1 MDKIIHTPRILVI
14 DDEKR
19 MTESLQSLLSGLE
32 YQVDTAFDGNE
43 GAEKIKSG
51 GYDLIISDL
60 KLPYK
65 DGLELLKYAREIDPE
80 AVVIIM
86 TAFASLESAV
96 DAIGRGAYDYLLKPV
111 EFSHLKIAVARG
123 LEKRFST
130 SARLDLLDELKVK
143 NRLLKRRIA
152 EINALYKAGNSLSTT
167 IELKELLTQ
176 IIDLATKVIGAGTGS
191 VMLLDTDKNMLR
203 ISASIGIKPEI
214 IARTE
219 LPLGS
224 SIAGTVAQ
232 TGKPVMIENIETDV
246 EFKRKAKVQYESKSL
261 LSVPLKVKGEI
272 IGVINLTDKL
282 EEDKFADEDLKL
294 LTALASQAAI
304 AIDDARHYEDAK
316 RKLDQFVALDEIASK
331 LPNLENFSQMT
342 KLVHQTIKNIMP
354 VEMTLW
360 LSYNALSN
368 ALTFNFWDGWG
379 KEYFEKVENAEI
391 PLEKERIENPHKRT
405 EAVLEYLDAN
415 LPVDGRIK
423 SFRAVPIYTRGHLYG
438 LFCMGSLKERAFQVD
453 HEYLASIIASQAA
466 SLYERQQAMLNAT
479 RLMTMG
485 NMMSEISHDL
495 RKPLTNIKGGLQV
508 MRERWPEITKKDNFF
523 EMAEQELSRLSELVR
538 ELVDFSNPTK
548 YQMVKKKINE
558 AVNQALKLVQHDF
571 KRNEITLKTE
581 LDDNLPLVAINYNPI
596 IEVLLNLFINA
607 IDAMENGGELT
618 VTTRRHIDEV
628 DNRLYVQIR
637 ILDSGKGIPAENLDR
652 VFDRYFTTKSTGT
665 GLGLSVVERI
675 IKAHNGKIEVKS
687 KVGRGSTFIINL
699 PVG

>member
-203 ISASIGIKPEI
+203 ISASIGIKQEI

-219 LPLGS
+219 LPL
-224 SIAGTVAQ
+224 
-232 TGKPVMIENIETDV
+232 
-246 EFKRKAKVQYESKSL
+246 
-261 LSVPLKVKGEI
+261 
-272 IGVINLTDKL
+272 
-282 EEDKFADEDLKL
+282 
-294 LTALASQAAI
+294 
-304 AIDDARHYEDAK
+304 
-316 RKLDQFVALDEIASK
+316 
-331 LPNLENFSQMT
+331 
-342 KLVHQTIKNIMP
+342 
-354 VEMTLW
+354 
-360 LSYNALSN
+360 
-368 ALTFNFWDGWG
+368 
-379 KEYFEKVENAEI
+379 
-391 PLEKERIENPHKRT
+391 
-405 EAVLEYLDAN
+405 
-415 LPVDGRIK
+415 
-423 SFRAVPIYTRGHLYG
+423 
-438 LFCMGSLKERAFQVD
+438 
-453 HEYLASIIASQAA
+453 
-466 SLYERQQAMLNAT
+466 
-479 RLMTMG
+479 
-485 NMMSEISHDL
+485 
-495 RKPLTNIKGGLQV
+495 
-508 MRERWPEITKKDNFF
+508 
-523 EMAEQELSRLSELVR
+523 
-538 ELVDFSNPTK
+538 
-548 YQMVKKKINE
+548 
-558 AVNQALKLVQHDF
+558 
-571 KRNEITLKTE
+571 
-581 LDDNLPLVAINYNPI
+581 
-596 IEVLLNLFINA
+596 
-607 IDAMENGGELT
+607 
-618 VTTRRHIDEV
+618 
-628 DNRLYVQIR
+628 
-637 ILDSGKGIPAENLDR
+637 
-652 VFDRYFTTKSTGT
+652 
-665 GLGLSVVERI
+665 
-675 IKAHNGKIEVKS
+675 
-687 KVGRGSTFIINL
+687 
-699 PVG
+699 

>member
-1 MDKIIHTPRILVI
+1 
-14 DDEKR
+14 
-19 MTESLQSLLSGLE
+19 
-32 YQVDTAFDGNE
+32 
-43 GAEKIKSG
+43 
-51 GYDLIISDL
+51 
-60 KLPYK
+60 
-65 DGLELLKYAREIDPE
+65 
-80 AVVIIM
+80 
-86 TAFASLESAV
+86 
-96 DAIGRGAYDYLLKPV
+96 
-111 EFSHLKIAVARG
+111 

-167 IELKELLTQ
+167 IEIKELLTQ

-203 ISASIGIKPEI
+203 ISASIGIKQEI

-232 TGKPVMIENIETDV
+232 TGKPVMIENIETDM

-261 LSVPLKVKGEI
+261 LSVPLQVKGEI

-282 EEDKFADEDLKL
+282 EEDKFSDEDLKL

-304 AIDDARHYEDAK
+304 AIDDARHYEEAN
-316 RKLDQFVALDEIASK
+316 RRAMESLALYKIASE
-331 LPNLENFSQMT
+331 LPNLEDFPQMAR
-342 KLVHQTIKNIMP
+342 LVHFHIKNIMP

-360 LSYNALSN
+360 LSYNPQSRI
-368 ALTFNFWDGWG
+368 LTFNFWDGWG
-379 KEYFEKVENAEI
+379 KEYYEKVENAEI
-391 PLEKERIENPHKRT
+391 PMEKEQIESPRQRA
-405 EAVLEYLDAN
+405 EVILGYLNDN
-415 LPVDGRIK
+415 LPLDGRIK
-423 SFRAVPIYTRGHLYG
+423 SFRAVPIDTKGHFYG
-438 LFCMGSLKERAFQVD
+438 LFCMSSLKENAFQVD
-453 HEYLASIIASQAA
+453 HEYLASIITSQAA

-558 AVNQALKLVQHDF
+558 AINQALKLVQHDF

-618 VTTRRHIDEV
+618 VTTLRHIDEG

-637 ILDSGKGIPAENLDR
+637 IQDSGKGIPAENLDR

-687 KVGRGSTFIINL
+687 KVGQGSTFIINL